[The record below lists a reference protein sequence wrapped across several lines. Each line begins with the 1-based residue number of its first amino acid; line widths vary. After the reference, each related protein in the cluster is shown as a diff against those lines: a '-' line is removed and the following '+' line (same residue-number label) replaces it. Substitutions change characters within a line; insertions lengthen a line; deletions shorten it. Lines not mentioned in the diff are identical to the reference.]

1 MDATIA
7 QGIKYI
13 GVNDYDLDLFES
25 QYRVPKGISYNSYLI
40 IDDKVAL
47 MDTVDAR
54 MTDVWRSNLV
64 DALGGREVDYL
75 VVHHLEPD
83 HAANVRLVM
92 EMFPQASIVTSPA
105 AAKMLPLF
113 NEGLSLEGRVIEVAE
128 GDELSLGTHTLR
140 FINAPMVHWP
150 EVIMSFE
157 EETRTLFS
165 ADGFGTFGTLDQ
177 QEDDWACEARRYYFN
192 ICGKYG
198 AQVQAVLKKVSMLPG
213 VERICP
219 LHGPVLTGDL
229 GYYLGLYDTWSRYA
243 VETPGVLVAYASIH
257 GNTAQAARYLAGK
270 LRESGAERVVLTDL
284 SRDDMA
290 EAVEDAFRMDTL
302 VVAASTYDADLFPPM
317 HDFIHHLKL
326 KGFRNRRVAIIEN
339 GSWAPVAA
347 RKMLAM
353 FEGMKDIEI
362 VSPAIT
368 IRGQFKTSDREALDA
383 LAGKLVREK

>member
-64 DALGGREVDYL
+64 DALSGREVDYL

-128 GDELSLGTHTLR
+128 GDELSIGPHTLR

-157 EETRTLFS
+157 VETRTLFS

-198 AQVQAVLKKVSMLPG
+198 AQVQAVLKKVVMLPG

-219 LHGPVLTGDL
+219 LHGPVLTGNL